1 MGRGARE
8 FEAPSNRFLG
18 DWAMN
23 RTTSY
28 PNNDTDPANASRRHF
43 LLQAGTGA
51 GALTAGLLLN
61 ATASEDAAAAPE
73 GQARANA
80 TQPRKGRS
88 SGASWPNGIRLVV
101 SVSMMFEAGGQPPK
115 GTDSPFPKV
124 DFPENVPSD
133 AATNTWFAY
142 GYREGIPRLLEL
154 WDRHGVKVT
163 SHMIGEAA
171 KRHPD
176 LAKEIVARGHEASGH
191 GPRWSSQYAM
201 SRDDEKQF
209 LIAARDMVEEV
220 TGQRPLGYNANWLR
234 RSPNTLSLLQELGY
248 VYHIDDVSRDE
259 PFIEQ
264 VNGKDFVVVPYTLR
278 NNDILL
284 IEGRNYSPEK
294 FLAQIKMD
302 FDQLYDEADSRRR
315 MMSVSAHDRISGTPQ
330 MVKAWDAFLSYA
342 RRRPGVA
349 FLRKDAIARYVL
361 QSPLTLRESET
372 I

>member
-1 MGRGARE
+1 
-8 FEAPSNRFLG
+8 
-18 DWAMN
+18 MN

-73 GQARANA
+73 GQARASV

-302 FDQLYDEADSRRR
+302 FDQLYDEAGSRRR